1 MVAPEIPGLTDHE
14 TPAILKA
21 AADAGARCA
30 GYTIGAADGSFTLFQ
45 DWLEHHFPGRK
56 EKCWSGSGR
65 CETVVST
72 ILASE

>member
-1 MVAPEIPGLTDHE
+1 MPG
-14 TPAILKA
+14 AV
-21 AADAGARCA
+21 R
-30 GYTIGAADGSFTLFQ
+30 GYTIVRLPMEVSTLFQ

-56 EKCWSGSGR
+56 EKVLERIRR